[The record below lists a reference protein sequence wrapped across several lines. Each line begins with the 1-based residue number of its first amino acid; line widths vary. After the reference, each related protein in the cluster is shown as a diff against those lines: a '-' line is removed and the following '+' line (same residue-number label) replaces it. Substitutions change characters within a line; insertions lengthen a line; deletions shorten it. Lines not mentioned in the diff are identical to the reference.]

1 MRFLVIGEFDESLPF
16 DTRSEEYRR
25 TVEVLGDWERRGV
38 VERYELFNDRFGGI
52 VILSAASHE
61 EAEALLEQLPFVDFD
76 TFSLQI
82 RELVDQSG
90 A

>member
-16 DTRSEEYRR
+16 DTTSDEYSR
-25 TVEVLGDWERRGV
+25 TVDVLGDWERRGV
-38 VERYELFNDRFGGI
+38 VERYELFSDRFGGL
-52 VILSAASHE
+52 VILSADSHE
-61 EAEALLEQLPFVDFD
+61 AAEELLEQLPFVDFD

-90 A
+90 S

>member
-16 DTRSEEYRR
+16 DTTSDEYSR
-25 TVEVLGDWERRGV
+25 TVEVLNEWERRGV
-38 VERYELFNDRFGGI
+38 VERYELFSDRFGGM
-52 VILSAASHE
+52 VILSADSHE
-61 EAEALLEQLPFVDFD
+61 EAEDLLEQLPFVDFD

-90 A
+90 P

>member
-16 DTRSEEYRR
+16 DTRSDEYRR

-38 VERYELFNDRFGGI
+38 VERYELFSDRFGGI
-52 VILSAASHE
+52 VILSAGSYE

-82 RELVDQSG
+82 HELVDQPG
-90 A
+90 T